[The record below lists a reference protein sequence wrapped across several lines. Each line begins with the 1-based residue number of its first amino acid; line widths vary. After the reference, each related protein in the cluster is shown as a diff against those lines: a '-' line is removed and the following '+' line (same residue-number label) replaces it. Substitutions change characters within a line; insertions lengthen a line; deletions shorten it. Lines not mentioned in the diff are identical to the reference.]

1 MRSMQV
7 KNRFA
12 AALLFVL
19 ASCGTNTEEPV
30 FPLYTAL
37 TLIASPAIVSVR
49 PVEAGTG
56 FADYRIEFDL
66 GYYVTN
72 QEEGF
77 LGYNLYISTSTTS
90 AEAAVGGSSTG
101 IYLPSGTAP
110 SFPHVGSTVSTS
122 SLQTQRL
129 THLKPPPGE
138 KPFQL
143 CEKYFFRMTALVR
156 NGLESNASAEKSSCA
171 AANAALCPKGS
182 ACNP

>member
-1 MRSMQV
+1 MQV
-7 KNRFA
+7 KKRLIF
-12 AALLFVL
+12 ALLAL

-30 FPLYTAL
+30 FPLYTAF
-37 TLIASPAIVSVR
+37 TLIASPAIVSVA
-49 PVEAGTG
+49 PVEVGTG
-56 FADYRIEFDL
+56 FDDYRIEFDL

-77 LGYNLYISTSTTS
+77 LGYNLYISTSNTS
-90 AEAAVGGSSTG
+90 AEAALVGASTG
-101 IYLPSGTAP
+101 VYLPSGTAP
-110 SFPHVGSTVSTS
+110 SFPHVGAAAGTTS
-122 SLQTQRL
+122 LTKQRL
-129 THLKPPPGE
+129 THQKPPPGE

-171 AANAALCPKGS
+171 SANAALCPKGS

>member
-1 MRSMQV
+1 MQV
-7 KNRFA
+7 KKR
-12 AALLFVL
+12 LLLGLLAL

-37 TLIASPAIVSVR
+37 TLIASPAIASVS

-56 FADYRIEFDL
+56 FDDYHIEFDL

-77 LGYNLYISTSTTS
+77 LGYNLYISTSNTS
-90 AEAAVGGSSTG
+90 AEAALGGSSTG
-101 IYLPSGTAP
+101 IYLPSGTSP
-110 SFPHVGSTVSTS
+110 SFPHVGATATTAT
-122 SLQTQRL
+122 LLKQRI
-129 THLKPPPGE
+129 THQKPPPGE

-156 NGLESNASAEKSSCA
+156 NGLESNPSAERSSCA
-171 AANAALCPKGS
+171 SANAGLCPKGS